1 MLNRICVARACV
13 RFPMV
18 AKRTS
23 LSPFVQFNNQIGA
36 QHTANLGEEPMV
48 KRAITLG
55 GGGPAAGL
63 HIGVLEALAAADIK
77 FDVWALS
84 CIGAWVGI
92 VYNQFGDDVEN
103 KKKVENTDRAEL
115 TYQFFKNGVFRDD
128 EGYEHFPINKVF
140 GTDWRSNTKAL
151 NKFIANPDN
160 YEDFAW
166 DPYRMMD
173 SFQES
178 MSLFFDHMPGRD
190 KKFKKL
196 DEGDVN
202 GWILNQALAPNPF
215 VRYLTSM
222 MYLSDVTGLAK
233 INYPDSDF
241 MKSIKFENLFEKR
254 AGDKDETEKKPL
266 IFHNAWNLDK
276 RELALFSNK
285 RIKDKAYRGAINAT
299 TMCACSALPFIEQTV
314 EIGGDTYC
322 EGALVDTVNFRSLI
336 EEHGNELDEIWV
348 SRIVDSQQVRKP
360 KNLHDSLANLCELF
374 AATVGEDDV
383 KLFKYHLKEEKRW
396 KGTVIEIHV
405 PAHIDFK
412 WNHEN
417 LNKGRELG
425 RAAAEDAIAA
435 HKAAGVKTAA
445 KNDEVRF
452 INENPKKEKKVRAQ
466 LDEWCK
472 REGIDR
478 ELLIKAILKA
488 KPKSDSNIL
497 AEKINWFVDA
507 KGERV
512 QPDDKGEFPVSSVP
526 YVVFARRNVDVRK
539 AYSELD
545 PGPGLDRL

>member
-1 MLNRICVARACV
+1 
-13 RFPMV
+13 
-18 AKRTS
+18 
-23 LSPFVQFNNQIGA
+23 
-36 QHTANLGEEPMV
+36 MV

-63 HIGVLEALAAADIK
+63 HIGVLDALAAADMTPKIT

-92 VYNQFGDDVEN
+92 VYNQFGDEGEN
-103 KKKVENTDRAEL
+103 KKVENKDRAEL

-151 NKFIANPDN
+151 NKFIANPHN

-166 DPYRMMD
+166 DPYRMLD

-178 MSLFFDHMPGRD
+178 MSLFFDHMPSRD

-222 MYLSDVTGLAK
+222 MYLSDVTGLAR

-254 AGDKDETEKKPL
+254 AGENESEKKPL

-314 EIGGDTYC
+314 KIGGDTYC
-322 EGALVDTVNFRSLI
+322 EGALVDTVNFQSLI

-405 PAHIDFK
+405 PARIDFK

-417 LNKGRELG
+417 LDKGRELG
-425 RAAAEDAIAA
+425 RAAAKDAIAA
-435 HKAAGVKTAA
+435 YKVAGTKTAA
-445 KNDEVRF
+445 QNNEVRF
-452 INENPKKEKKVRAQ
+452 INENPKKDKRVRAQ

-472 REGIDR
+472 REGMDR
-478 ELLIKAILKA
+478 ELLVEAIRKA
-488 KPKSDSNIL
+488 KPDSDPNLL
-497 AEKINWFVDA
+497 AEKLNWFVDA
-507 KGERV
+507 NGERV

-526 YVVFARRNVDVRK
+526 YVVFARRNVAVRK

>member
-1 MLNRICVARACV
+1 
-13 RFPMV
+13 
-18 AKRTS
+18 
-23 LSPFVQFNNQIGA
+23 
-36 QHTANLGEEPMV
+36 MV

-63 HIGVLEALAAADIK
+63 HIGVLEALAAAEIEFDI
-77 FDVWALS
+77 WALS

-92 VYNQFGDDVEN
+92 VYNQFGDPDDPNDKN
-103 KKKVENTDRAEL
+103 KRIQNKDRAEL

-178 MSLFFDHMPGRD
+178 MSLFFDHMPSRD

-233 INYPDSDF
+233 INYPDSEF
-241 MKSIKFENLFEKR
+241 MKSINFANLFEKR
-254 AGDKDETEKKPL
+254 ATEKKPL

-285 RIKDKAYRGAINAT
+285 RMNDKAYQGKISAT
-299 TMCACSALPFIEQTV
+299 TMCACSALPYIEQTV
-314 EIGGDTYC
+314 NIGGDTYC
-322 EGALVDTVNFRSLI
+322 EGALVDTVNFHSLI
-336 EEHGNELDEIWV
+336 EEHGDTLDEIWV

-383 KLFKYHLKEEKRW
+383 KLFKYHLKEEQKW

-417 LNKGRELG
+417 LNKGRDLG
-425 RAAAEDAIAA
+425 RSAAQDAIAA
-435 HKAAGVKTAA
+435 HKAAGGSKTAA
-445 KNDEVRF
+445 ENDELRF
-452 INENPKKEKKVRAQ
+452 INENPTRDKKVRAR
-466 LDEWCK
+466 LDQWFE

-478 ELLIKAILKA
+478 EMLVTAICQA
-488 KPKSDSNIL
+488 RPKSDRNL
-497 AEKINWFVDA
+497 LLEKMNWFVDS
-507 KGERV
+507 KGKRV
-512 QPDDKGEFPVSSVP
+512 HPDNKGEFPTGAIP
-526 YVVFARRNVDVRK
+526 YAAFAKRNGDVRK
-539 AYSELD
+539 ACDKLN
-545 PGPGLDRL
+545 PGPGLDEL